1 MQEVKRRK
9 VVLPPIRSSL
19 KKSMSWGETDSGNLM
34 SFKKK
39 QKPSIYKSMKIMDG
53 KEEVWVSDSSGD
65 LKNNLKK

>member
-1 MQEVKRRK
+1 
-9 VVLPPIRSSL
+9 
-19 KKSMSWGETDSGNLM
+19 M